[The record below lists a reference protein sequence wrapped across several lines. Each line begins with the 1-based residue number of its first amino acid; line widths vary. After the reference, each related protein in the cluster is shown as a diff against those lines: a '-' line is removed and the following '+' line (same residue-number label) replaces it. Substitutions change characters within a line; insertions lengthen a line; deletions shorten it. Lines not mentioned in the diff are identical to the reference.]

1 MTQSQHSVRDGYG
14 GSPTFR
20 DLYEILRIPVLLAL
34 TAIAGTWAVWYFTS
48 ASCTNDLASVTGC
61 NPSTIAHYISLDA
74 LNKIMTHA
82 VIAGGGGGIWSYA
95 MTTRQRRVIEALEN
109 QLAEERERAA
119 EERERAAEERERF
132 AAILAEER
140 ERAAEER
147 DKAAEERERAA
158 EEREKA
164 AEERRQLLALVE
176 SMREQHNG
184 NSESPQQS

>member
-1 MTQSQHSVRDGYG
+1 MTQSQPSIYG
-14 GSPTFR
+14 GAPTFR

-48 ASCTNDLASVTGC
+48 ASCSNDLANVTGC

-74 LNKIMTHA
+74 LNKIITHA

-119 EERERAAEERERF
+119 EERERF
-132 AAILAEER
+132 MAILAEEQR
-140 ERAAEER
+140 
-147 DKAAEERERAA
+147 KAAEERERAA
-158 EEREKA
+158 EERVKGCRGKGKGCRGTQSIA
-164 AEERRQLLALVE
+164 RSRREHA
-176 SMREQHNG
+176 G
-184 NSESPQQS
+184 TA